1 MSLKDLLEYR
11 RSVRV
16 YDNQKPIDSDQGK
29 RLFGA
34 GHTCSQ

>member
-16 YDNQKPIDSDQGK
+16 YDHEKPIDADQV
-29 RLFGA
+29 RDCL
-34 GHTCSQ
+34 